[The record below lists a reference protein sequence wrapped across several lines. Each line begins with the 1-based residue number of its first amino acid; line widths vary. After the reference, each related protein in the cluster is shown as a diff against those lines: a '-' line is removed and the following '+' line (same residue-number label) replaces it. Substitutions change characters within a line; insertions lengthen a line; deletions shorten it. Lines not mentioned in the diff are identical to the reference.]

1 MIIRKLLLYY
11 YFTNKLNCN
20 FKIALLLCG
29 INKNYEDGLIFASLL
44 YYFDIIKLIII
55 IGSNINLKIV
65 YDIHYKLYNI
75 LKLYDI
81 ISFTQYIFYI
91 NFMKNLLICLV

>member
-1 MIIRKLLLYY
+1 M
-11 YFTNKLNCN
+11 
-20 FKIALLLCG
+20 
-29 INKNYEDGLIFASLL
+29 
-44 YYFDIIKLIII
+44 KLIII

-65 YDIHYKLYNI
+65 YNIHYKLFNK